1 MDKSHGCEIIKAH
14 FGNVSKSLLQK
25 ILYIGMSES
34 DRNISFLLKSGC
46 EYQSRIQE
54 IIIGAQESLRDLFII
69 QYNNHHGATHVGG
82 HAKYLISNH
91 FKDSSPTADSTRQ
104 RCGHQHI

>member
-1 MDKSHGCEIIKAH
+1 MDNSHGCEIIKAH
-14 FGNVSKSLLQK
+14 LGNVSKSLLQK

-54 IIIGAQESLRDLFII
+54 IIIGAQESIRDLFFI
-69 QYNNHHGATHVGG
+69 QYNNHHAATHVGG
-82 HAKYLISNH
+82 QAKHLTSNH
-91 FKDSSPTADSTRQ
+91 LKHSSPTADSTRQ